1 MQTLYKYIEQK
12 GDLQELAPQLTSLTK
27 QKTAV
32 TQLAK
37 QGLKDLE
44 ELTVL
49 LRKLGVKLQVGSFL
63 FLFFSKGRHRAIF
76 FFFCSFPAL

>member
-1 MQTLYKYIEQK
+1 MQEV
-12 GDLQELAPQLTSLTK
+12 APLLTSLTK

-49 LRKLGVKLQVGSFL
+49 LRKLGVKLQV
-63 FLFFSKGRHRAIF
+63 F
-76 FFFCSFPAL
+76 FFFSFFFQMEGIVLSSFFLPSNPCFCSALSGGD

>member
-12 GDLQELAPQLTSLTK
+12 GDLQDLAPLLTSLTK

-49 LRKLGVKLQVGSFL
+49 LRRLGVKLQVVWIL
-63 FLFFSKGRHRAIF
+63 AEQMLKQEVFS
-76 FFFCSFPAL
+76 PPL

>member
-1 MQTLYKYIEQK
+1 MPL
-12 GDLQELAPQLTSLTK
+12 LTSLTK

-49 LRKLGVKLQVGSFL
+49 LRRLRVKLMVIWIL
-63 FLFFSKGRHRAIF
+63 EDKKTTAVPPFFSLNAAVSPF
-76 FFFCSFPAL
+76 

>member
-1 MQTLYKYIEQK
+1 MNTSIKALTSLLTPCFQLHTLYRYIELK
-12 GDLQELAPQLTSLTK
+12 GDLPDLLPQLTPLTK

-49 LRKLGVKLQVGSFL
+49 LRRLGVKLRV
-63 FLFFSKGRHRAIF
+63 I
-76 FFFCSFPAL
+76 

>member
-1 MQTLYKYIEQK
+1 MSSLLCCIQLQTLYKYIEQK
-12 GDLQELAPQLTSLTK
+12 GDLQDLAPLLTSLTK

-49 LRKLGVKLQVGSFL
+49 LRRLGVKLQVI
-63 FLFFSKGRHRAIF
+63 FSLNER
-76 FFFCSFPAL
+76 